1 MWLTSDHRRLTTVA
15 IALCVSAC
23 ATAEQEMKP
32 GANMPPSLQELK
44 QSSYRGIL
52 PDPVRLTNGDY
63 EGAPYDE
70 GGAARPMV
78 QLIENV
84 YLNGDLDGDG
94 HEEAAVVLVEQS
106 SGSGTR
112 LYLAIAGRDADGATT
127 NLATMLIGDRVQI
140 ISASINDGGVDMRL
154 VRTGPEDACC
164 CPGEIVSARWT
175 MAGGSLRL
183 VRDKIEGRL
192 NAAELAG
199 SSWRLQSMAR
209 DGVNR
214 EDSGIT
220 VKFEDQRVSGR
231 SGCNNY
237 FGGIED
243 GAGPGELRIG
253 PLAGTRMACAP
264 PIMEL
269 ESTYLQALQ
278 TSTRFSFLA
287 GTLVLSSVDA
297 DGQITQLR
305 FVRQQA
311 DAPDP

>member
-1 MWLTSDHRRLTTVA
+1 MWLISDHRRLTA
-15 IALCVSAC
+15 IAIVLCVSGC

-32 GANMPPSLQELK
+32 GAHTPPSLQELK
-44 QSSYRGIL
+44 QASYRGIL
-52 PDPVRLTNGDY
+52 PSPIRLTNGDY

-70 GGAARPMV
+70 GGAARPTV
-78 QLIENV
+78 QLIEDV

-94 HEEAAVVLVEQS
+94 HEEAAVLLVEQA

-112 LYLAIAGRDADGATT
+112 LYLAIAGRDADGAAT
-127 NLATMLIGDRVQI
+127 NLATILIGDRVQI
-140 ISASINDGGVDMRL
+140 ISAAIDNGGVEMRL

-175 MAGGSLRL
+175 MTGGSLRL

-199 SSWRLQSMAR
+199 SSWHLQSMTR
-209 DGVNR
+209 DGVNL

-220 VKFEDQRVSGR
+220 VNFEDQRVSGR

-243 GAGPGELRIG
+243 GAGPGQIRIG

-269 ESTYLQALQ
+269 ESTYLQSLQ
-278 TSTRFSFLA
+278 ASTRFGFLA
-287 GTLVLSSVDA
+287 GTLMLSSVDA

-305 FVRQQA
+305 FVRRQA